1 MVDTMIRKG
10 TFKQLR
16 RSLDT
21 LATAPHA
28 LEAVR
33 AARQLRE
40 EAEALELEAVI
51 DARRH
56 RATWSEIGAVYGAS
70 KQGAQQRFRAALPA
84 EDSMH

>member
-1 MVDTMIRKG
+1 MIRRG
-10 TFKQLR
+10 SFKQLR

-21 LATAPHA
+21 LARALNA

-51 DARRH
+51 DARRQ
-56 RATWSEIGAVYGAS
+56 RATWGEIGAVYGTS
-70 KQGAQQRFRAALPA
+70 KQGAQQRFRAALRA
-84 EDSMH
+84 EDSNH